1 MARIAPGN
9 TPKFA
14 YVVLL
19 ILASLFIYLD
29 LQYKTFTS
37 TKNVFNSALLS
48 SNLLIKNIL
57 LKPISNLYNLT
68 TSKNDLIKLNR
79 SLEDALETIRIEN
92 FLILNKA
99 TLFKNNEGLISY
111 TESSAIN
118 SLYEIAAVSSFD
130 TNLYKCCDSHKL
142 FLFNNLSPFRE
153 GGTVINAEGIIGQ
166 ILDSNKRVSEVILIS
181 DINHSMPVKLN
192 NFYCNAN
199 GTGRPR
205 ILECKYD
212 ASLWPESFS
221 IGDSFYSSGLG
232 GIFPEGILIG
242 NIKSIKLADNKETI
256 LEIESLANPLTQNH
270 VMVIYPND
278 FK

>member
-153 GGTVINAEGIIGQ
+153 GGTVINTEGILGQ
-166 ILDSNKRVSEVILIS
+166 ISDSNKRFSEGILIS

>member
-68 TSKNDLIKLNR
+68 TSKNDLIKINR

-166 ILDSNKRVSEVILIS
+166 ISDSNMRVSEVILIS

>member
-19 ILASLFIYLD
+19 ILASLFLYLD

-166 ILDSNKRVSEVILIS
+166 ISDSNKRVSEVILIS

-242 NIKSIKLADNKETI
+242 NIKSIKFADNKETI

>member
-111 TESSAIN
+111 TESTAIN

-153 GGTVINAEGIIGQ
+153 GGTVINAEGILGQ
-166 ILDSNKRVSEVILIS
+166 ISNSNKRVSEVILIS

-242 NIKSIKLADNKETI
+242 NIKSIKFADNKETI

>member
-99 TLFKNNEGLISY
+99 TLFKNNEGLMSY

-118 SLYEIAAVSSFD
+118 SLYEIATVSSFD

-166 ILDSNKRVSEVILIS
+166 ISDSNKRVSEVILIS

-232 GIFPEGILIG
+232 GIFPDGILIG

>member
-166 ILDSNKRVSEVILIS
+166 ISDSNKLVSEVILIS
-181 DINHSMPVKLN
+181 DINHSMPIKLN

>member
-111 TESSAIN
+111 TESTAIN

-153 GGTVINAEGIIGQ
+153 GGTVINAEGILGQ
-166 ILDSNKRVSEVILIS
+166 ISDSNKRVSEVILIS

>member
-19 ILASLFIYLD
+19 ILASLFLYLD

-37 TKNVFNSALLS
+37 TKNIFNSALLS

-166 ILDSNKRVSEVILIS
+166 ISDSNMRVSEVILIS

-270 VMVIYPND
+270 LMVIYPND

>member
-99 TLFKNNEGLISY
+99 TLFKNNEGLMSY

-118 SLYEIAAVSSFD
+118 SLYEIATVSSFD

-153 GGTVINAEGIIGQ
+153 GGTVINAEGILGQ
-166 ILDSNKRVSEVILIS
+166 ISNSNKRVSEVILIS

-242 NIKSIKLADNKETI
+242 NIKSITLAYNNQTI

>member
-19 ILASLFIYLD
+19 LLASSFLYLD

-37 TKNVFNSALLS
+37 TKNIFNSVLLS
-48 SNLLIKNIL
+48 SNLLIRNVIF
-57 LKPISNLYNLT
+57 KPITNLYNLT
-68 TSKNDLIKLNR
+68 VSKNDLIKLNQ
-79 SLEDALETIRIEN
+79 SLENALETTRIEN
-92 FLILNKA
+92 FLILNKEA
-99 TLFKNNEGLISY
+99 LFKNNNGLISY
-111 TESSAIN
+111 IESSTIN
-118 SLYEIAAVSSFD
+118 SFYEIAAVSSFD
-130 TNLYKCCDSHKL
+130 TNLYKCCDSHRL
-142 FLFNNLSPFRE
+142 FLFNNLSPFKE
-153 GGTVINAEGIIGQ
+153 GGTVINSQGILGQ
-166 ILDSNKRVSEVILIS
+166 ISDSNQRVSEVILIS
-181 DINHSMPVKLN
+181 DINHSIPVKLN

-232 GIFPEGILIG
+232 GIFPEGLLIG
-242 NIKSIKLADNKETI
+242 KISSIKLDDDKQTI
-256 LEIESLANPLTQNH
+256 IELESIANPLAQNH

-278 FK
+278 YK

>member
-19 ILASLFIYLD
+19 ILASLFLYLD

-37 TKNVFNSALLS
+37 TKNIFNSALLS

-153 GGTVINAEGIIGQ
+153 GGTVINAEGILGQ
-166 ILDSNKRVSEVILIS
+166 ISDSNKRVSEVILIS

-270 VMVIYPND
+270 LMVIYPND

>member
-118 SLYEIAAVSSFD
+118 SLYEIAVVSSFD
-130 TNLYKCCDSHKL
+130 TNLYKCCDNHKL

-166 ILDSNKRVSEVILIS
+166 ISDSNKRVSEVILIS

-199 GTGRPR
+199 GTGIPR

>member
-19 ILASLFIYLD
+19 IIASLFIYLD

-166 ILDSNKRVSEVILIS
+166 ISDSNKRVSEVILIS

>member
-118 SLYEIAAVSSFD
+118 SLYEIATVSSFD

-153 GGTVINAEGIIGQ
+153 GGTVINAEGILGQ
-166 ILDSNKRVSEVILIS
+166 ISDSNKRVSEVILIS

-242 NIKSIKLADNKETI
+242 NIKSIKFADNKETI

>member
-19 ILASLFIYLD
+19 IIASLFIYLD

-68 TSKNDLIKLNR
+68 TSKNDLIKINR

-153 GGTVINAEGIIGQ
+153 GGTVINTEGILGQ
-166 ILDSNKRVSEVILIS
+166 ISDSNMRVSEVILIS

-270 VMVIYPND
+270 LMVIYPND

>member
-142 FLFNNLSPFRE
+142 FLFNNLSPFRD
-153 GGTVINAEGIIGQ
+153 GGTVINAEGILGQ
-166 ILDSNKRVSEVILIS
+166 ISDSNKRVSEVILIS

-242 NIKSIKLADNKETI
+242 NIKSITLADNKQTI

>member
-79 SLEDALETIRIEN
+79 SLEDALETSRIEN

-99 TLFKNNEGLISY
+99 TLFKNNEGLMSY

-118 SLYEIAAVSSFD
+118 SLYEIATVSSFD

-153 GGTVINAEGIIGQ
+153 GGTVINAEGILGQ
-166 ILDSNKRVSEVILIS
+166 ISDSNKRVSEVILIS

>member
-99 TLFKNNEGLISY
+99 TLFKNNEGLMSY

-118 SLYEIAAVSSFD
+118 SLYEIATVSSFD

-153 GGTVINAEGIIGQ
+153 GGTVINAEGILGQ
-166 ILDSNKRVSEVILIS
+166 ISDSNKRVSEVILIS
-181 DINHSMPVKLN
+181 DINHSIPVKLN

>member
-99 TLFKNNEGLISY
+99 TLFKNNEGLMSY

-118 SLYEIAAVSSFD
+118 SLYEIATVSSFD

-153 GGTVINAEGIIGQ
+153 GGTVINAEGILGQ
-166 ILDSNKRVSEVILIS
+166 ISDSNMRVSEVILIS

>member
-19 ILASLFIYLD
+19 ILASLFLYLD

-153 GGTVINAEGIIGQ
+153 GGTVINTEGILGQ
-166 ILDSNKRVSEVILIS
+166 ISDSNMRVSEVILIS

>member
-130 TNLYKCCDSHKL
+130 TKLYKCCDSHKL

-153 GGTVINAEGIIGQ
+153 GGTVINAEGILGQ
-166 ILDSNKRVSEVILIS
+166 ISDSNKRVSEVILIS

>member
-19 ILASLFIYLD
+19 IIASLFIYLD

-153 GGTVINAEGIIGQ
+153 GGTVINAEGILGQ
-166 ILDSNKRVSEVILIS
+166 ISDSNKRVSEVILIS

-270 VMVIYPND
+270 LMVIYPND

>member
-68 TSKNDLIKLNR
+68 TSKNDLIKINR

-166 ILDSNKRVSEVILIS
+166 ISDSNKRVSEVILIS

-242 NIKSIKLADNKETI
+242 NIKSITLADNKQTI

>member
-19 ILASLFIYLD
+19 ILASLFLYLD

-130 TNLYKCCDSHKL
+130 TNLYKCCDNHKL

-166 ILDSNKRVSEVILIS
+166 ISDSNKRVSEVILIS

-199 GTGRPR
+199 GTGIPR

>member
-99 TLFKNNEGLISY
+99 TLFKNNEGLMSY

-118 SLYEIAAVSSFD
+118 SLYEIAAVSTFD

-153 GGTVINAEGIIGQ
+153 GGTVINAEGILGQ
-166 ILDSNKRVSEVILIS
+166 ISDSNKRVSEVILIS

>member
-48 SNLLIKNIL
+48 SNLLIKNIF

-153 GGTVINAEGIIGQ
+153 GGTVINAEGILGQ
-166 ILDSNKRVSEVILIS
+166 ISDSNKRVSEVILIS

>member
-153 GGTVINAEGIIGQ
+153 GGTVINAEGILGQ
-166 ILDSNKRVSEVILIS
+166 ISDSNKRVSEVILIS

-205 ILECKYD
+205 TLECKYD

-242 NIKSIKLADNKETI
+242 NIKSIKFADNKETI

>member
-118 SLYEIAAVSSFD
+118 SLYEIATVSSFD

-153 GGTVINAEGIIGQ
+153 GGTVINAEGILGQ
-166 ILDSNKRVSEVILIS
+166 ISDSNKRVSEVILIS

-242 NIKSIKLADNKETI
+242 NIKSITLAYNNQTI

>member
-99 TLFKNNEGLISY
+99 TLFKNNEGLMSY

-118 SLYEIAAVSSFD
+118 SLYEIATVSSFD

-153 GGTVINAEGIIGQ
+153 GGTVINAEGILGQ
-166 ILDSNKRVSEVILIS
+166 ISDSNKRVSEVILIS

>member
-99 TLFKNNEGLISY
+99 TLFKNNEGLMSY

-118 SLYEIAAVSSFD
+118 SLYEIATVSSFD

-153 GGTVINAEGIIGQ
+153 GGTVINAEGILGQ
-166 ILDSNKRVSEVILIS
+166 ISNSNKRVSEVILIS

-242 NIKSIKLADNKETI
+242 NIKSIKFADNKETI

>member
-99 TLFKNNEGLISY
+99 TLFKNNEGLMSY

-118 SLYEIAAVSSFD
+118 SLYEIATVSSFD

-153 GGTVINAEGIIGQ
+153 GGTVINAEGILGQ
-166 ILDSNKRVSEVILIS
+166 ISDSNKRVSEVILIS

-242 NIKSIKLADNKETI
+242 NIKSIKFADNKETI

-270 VMVIYPND
+270 VMVTYPND
-278 FK
+278 YK

>member
-111 TESSAIN
+111 TESTAIN

-153 GGTVINAEGIIGQ
+153 GGTVINAEGILGQ
-166 ILDSNKRVSEVILIS
+166 ISDSNKRVSEVILIS

-242 NIKSIKLADNKETI
+242 NIKSITLADNKQTI

>member
-99 TLFKNNEGLISY
+99 TLFKNNDGLISY

-153 GGTVINAEGIIGQ
+153 GGTVINAEGILGQ
-166 ILDSNKRVSEVILIS
+166 ISDSNKRVSKVILIS

-242 NIKSIKLADNKETI
+242 NIKSITLADNKQTI

>member
-111 TESSAIN
+111 TESTAIN

-153 GGTVINAEGIIGQ
+153 GGTVINAEGILGQ
-166 ILDSNKRVSEVILIS
+166 ISDSNKRVSEVILIS
-181 DINHSMPVKLN
+181 DINHSIPVKLN

-242 NIKSIKLADNKETI
+242 NIKSIKFADNKETI

>member
-19 ILASLFIYLD
+19 IIASLFIYLD

-118 SLYEIAAVSSFD
+118 SLYEIAAVTSFD

-166 ILDSNKRVSEVILIS
+166 ISDSNKRVSEVILIS

-270 VMVIYPND
+270 LMVIYPND

>member
-19 ILASLFIYLD
+19 IIASLFIYLD

-68 TSKNDLIKLNR
+68 TSKNDLIKINR

-166 ILDSNKRVSEVILIS
+166 ISDSNMRVSEVILIS